1 MWSYKYGVEMKSN
14 IVIFEKEESTKEVI
28 LGYLKD
34 NENINVDK
42 IFDNYQDGVKYVKDN
57 TPKMVLFS
65 VDSDKETC
73 FKMIKRLS
81 DFGVNVIAMSED
93 YTTSNIIQVLR
104 SGARDFVSKPV
115 IKKDLDIALIKCAQ
129 DEVKTIK
136 KSQIITVYSNKG
148 GVGKTAIATNLGI
161 ELARLTREKV
171 ALVDLNLP
179 MGDITTFLDVMPTI
193 DISDLVNGA
202 KDNVKKFVLEACRQY
217 KNSDLFVLA
226 EPSSLEQDRTL
237 SVNQIVKLFDML
249 RETFSY
255 IVVDMGTT
263 VDKLNMSIL
272 ENSDIVLLVT
282 IVNLP
287 LIRNCQR
294 CIDLFEHLEFPRS
307 KVKVLV
313 NRYLENDEITIEDV
327 EKTLKKSVFWKVPN
341 NYFTM
346 MSSINK
352 GIPVSEINEKS
363 NITES
368 FSGLAS
374 KLTDEIYETNLE
386 Q

>member
-1 MWSYKYGVEMKSN
+1 MKSN
-14 IVIFEKEESTKEVI
+14 IVIFEKEEQTKEVI
-28 LGYLKD
+28 LGYLSD
-34 NENINVDK
+34 NENVQVDK
-42 IFDNYQDGVKYVKDN
+42 VFSDYQDGIKYIREN

-65 VDSDKETC
+65 MDSDKSTC
-73 FKMIKRLS
+73 LKMIKRIS
-81 DFGVNVIAMSED
+81 DFGINVIALSED

-115 IKKDLDIALIKCAQ
+115 IKKDLDIAIIKCSQ

-179 MGDITTFLDVMPTI
+179 MGDITTFLDLIPTI
-193 DISDLVNGA
+193 DISDIVNGA
-202 KDNVKKFVLEACRQY
+202 KDDVKSFMLDACRQY
-217 KNSDLFVLA
+217 KNSGMFVLA
-226 EPSSLEQDRTL
+226 EPPSMEQNRSLSTA
-237 SVNQIVKLFDML
+237 QIVKLFDML

-255 IVVDMGTT
+255 VVVDMGTT

-294 CIDLFEHLEFPRS
+294 CIDLFEHLNFPQS

-327 EKTLKKSVFWKVPN
+327 EKTLKKTVFWKVPN
-341 NYFTM
+341 NYYTM

-368 FSGLAS
+368 FSGLAA
-374 KLTDEIYETNLE
+374 KLTDEIFETNFE
-386 Q
+386 

>member
-1 MWSYKYGVEMKSN
+1 MKSN
-14 IVIFEKEESTKEVI
+14 IVIFEKEEQTKEVI
-28 LGYLKD
+28 LGYLSD
-34 NENINVDK
+34 NENIQVDK
-42 IFDNYQDGVKYVKDN
+42 VFNDYQDGIKYIREN
-57 TPKMVLFS
+57 PPKMVLFS
-65 VDSDKETC
+65 IDSDKSTC
-73 FKMIKRLS
+73 LKMIKRIS
-81 DFGVNVIAMSED
+81 DFGINVIALSED

-115 IKKDLDIALIKCAQ
+115 IKKDLDIAIIKCSQ

-179 MGDITTFLDVMPTI
+179 MGDITTFLDLIPTI
-193 DISDLVNGA
+193 DISDIVNGA
-202 KDNVKKFVLEACRQY
+202 KDDVKSFMLDACRQY
-217 KNSDLFVLA
+217 KNSGMFVLA
-226 EPSSLEQDRTL
+226 EPPSMEQNRSLSTA
-237 SVNQIVKLFDML
+237 QIVKLFDML

-255 IVVDMGTT
+255 VVVDMGTT

-272 ENSDIVLLVT
+272 ENSDIILLVT

-294 CIDLFEHLEFPRS
+294 CIDLFEHLNFPQS

-327 EKTLKKSVFWKVPN
+327 EKTLKKTVFWKVPN

-374 KLTDEIYETNLE
+374 KLTDEIFETNFE
-386 Q
+386 